1 MPRRKTFRKRRRKI
15 NQKGGLLSENTN
27 YYICVRKTRK
37 NAESSNDDLYPEYT
51 ATIIDSVE
59 KDEMCTTQQDLNI
72 IKKDES
78 TPNINKLIENEPEEG
93 KEIITFFK
101 IDGNNLNDLKIEDTA
116 INWTEYHC
124 E

>member
-15 NQKGGLLSENTN
+15 NQKGGLLSENTE
-27 YYICVRKTRK
+27 YYICVKKTRK

-59 KDEMCTTQQDLNI
+59 KTAMCSTQPDLNI
-72 IKKDES
+72 IKKDDS
-78 TPNINKLIENEPEEG
+78 ISNINKLIENEPEEG
-93 KEIITFFK
+93 TEIITFFK
-101 IDGNNLNDLKIEDTA
+101 IDGTNLNDLKIEETE

-124 E
+124 